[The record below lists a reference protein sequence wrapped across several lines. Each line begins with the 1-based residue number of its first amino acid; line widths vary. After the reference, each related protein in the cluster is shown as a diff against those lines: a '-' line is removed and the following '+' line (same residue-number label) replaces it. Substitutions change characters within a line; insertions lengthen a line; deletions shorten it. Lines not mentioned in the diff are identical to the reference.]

1 MASST
6 ARITSEHL
14 GQGQFQGQSVRAV
27 GKLLAMD
34 PASAKVQLQLAGPE
48 GSPPA
53 TVDCPNGDLERFD
66 AGEMGKGYY
75 EVIGTLQADGSI
87 TQQMTVFMGN
97 NFDMGL
103 YEEMVK
109 LTYQYPDIF

>member
-1 MASST
+1 
-6 ARITSEHL
+6 
-14 GQGQFQGQSVRAV
+14 
-27 GKLLAMD
+27 
-34 PASAKVQLQLAGPE
+34 
-48 GSPPA
+48 
-53 TVDCPNGDLERFD
+53 
-66 AGEMGKGYY
+66 MGKGYY